1 MSAPQGKAPLT
12 PSEIAKHRL
21 RALGA
26 DARIFLQRH
35 RLGDIQLQADGVRE
49 KLRVRLTG
57 STQKQCTLKAGKDD
71 MKMEDAI
78 GVNKDKLMLCPL
90 NDDIFKLS
98 TKNPRYIRVFMKMLF
113 WVARKMREWAW
124 KKIYEGDQDALR
136 RVLMVV
142 HEHYVLWSLE
152 LRDGANE
159 SLKNHYLVTLTVASL
174 RGLHAFPYLSM
185 KDADWREYL
194 ESLEDHDYSVFEWQ
208 YAVDMLQVL
217 SFAGLTPTE
226 YPKSLHVL
234 SISQHLQLEG

>member
-1 MSAPQGKAPLT
+1 MSAPQAKAPLT

-57 STQKQCTLKAGKDD
+57 NTQKQCTLKAGKDD

-113 WVARKMREWAW
+113 
-124 KKIYEGDQDALR
+124 
-136 RVLMVV
+136 
-142 HEHYVLWSLE
+142 
-152 LRDGANE
+152 
-159 SLKNHYLVTLTVASL
+159 
-174 RGLHAFPYLSM
+174 
-185 KDADWREYL
+185 
-194 ESLEDHDYSVFEWQ
+194 
-208 YAVDMLQVL
+208 
-217 SFAGLTPTE
+217 
-226 YPKSLHVL
+226 
-234 SISQHLQLEG
+234 